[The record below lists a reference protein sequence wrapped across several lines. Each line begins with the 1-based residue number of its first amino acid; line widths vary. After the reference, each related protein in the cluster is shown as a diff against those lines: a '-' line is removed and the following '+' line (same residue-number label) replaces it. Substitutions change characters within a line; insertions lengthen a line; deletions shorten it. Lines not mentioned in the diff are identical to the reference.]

1 MIHAFGHEIG
11 SEGITLIIAAVCVL
25 ISFVQQWRCRR
36 QITTTDSIASLLNG
50 ASLFPFCLM
59 VGASFSSD
67 FMHAAVTSKASLSL
81 AGGLG
86 LLFVCGEVLAPSG
99 LKRYA
104 GKNARSQSVVS
115 SEVS

>member
-1 MIHAFGHEIG
+1 MISAFGHEIG

-67 FMHAAVTSKASLSL
+67 FMHAAIASRASLSI
-81 AGGLG
+81 AGFLG
-86 LLFVCGEVLAPSG
+86 LLFVCGEVLSPSG
-99 LKRYA
+99 LKRYS
-104 GKNARSQSVVS
+104 GKSVHSEPAVS
-115 SEVS
+115 SKIP